1 MIDYAAKFMGILLR
15 HASYYNIRN
24 AKLLDVMCLGYAIND
39 MYLDTVTKYKL
50 YLNGSNTQ
58 KFSSDNKGNLHFD
71 TFKCILEKELV
82 SLDYRSKLQQNINDF
97 PHAFIIKKL
106 DLTDCDWVVREFEFE
121 NYLIDYNKE
130 EIDHISSCLKGPNVF
145 NLSDKPIDDEV
156 IQWINKGSKYNP
168 YVKKSF
174 NAYELQ
180 FKQTFVNCTNRIF
193 RRLTHKKE
201 VIKTV
206 ETINDDLAE
215 LKVLKQQL
223 GSMVDSILDSYNTN
237 KKRFFNHLKT
247 IQYMDGS
254 NLSSDKFLEDL
265 FNLKDDRL
273 IIEADKQLGFTIMN
287 KDSYINEYN
296 KINID
301 QHFSKVNISEEW
313 YIENIQSY
321 IEKAKSS
328 VPNQLKKIIK
338 DKDFESDISDPAIG
352 VLRLMPKGNSYGYF
366 NDWNS

>member
-1 MIDYAAKFMGILLR
+1 
-15 HASYYNIRN
+15 
-24 AKLLDVMCLGYAIND
+24 
-39 MYLDTVTKYKL
+39 
-50 YLNGSNTQ
+50 
-58 KFSSDNKGNLHFD
+58 
-71 TFKCILEKELV
+71 
-82 SLDYRSKLQQNINDF
+82 
-97 PHAFIIKKL
+97 
-106 DLTDCDWVVREFEFE
+106 
-121 NYLIDYNKE
+121 
-130 EIDHISSCLKGPNVF
+130 
-145 NLSDKPIDDEV
+145 
-156 IQWINKGSKYNP
+156 
-168 YVKKSF
+168 
-174 NAYELQ
+174 
-180 FKQTFVNCTNRIF
+180 
-193 RRLTHKKE
+193 

-215 LKVLKQQL
+215 LKVLKPQL
-223 GSMVDSILDSYNTN
+223 VSMVDSFLDSYNTN
-237 KKRFFNHLKT
+237 KKRFYNHLKT